1 MHRSTKFGLKKIFV
15 NLLFVI
21 FAGHFFFS
29 NFVAVVPKNFHI
41 IFYRTPTSD
50 TKLACAASEGSALQ
64 GDKKGFPLSV
74 VTTSGECDDSNQWL
88 LAGFLNA
95 VYFISGTLIF
105 GLFRLNIL
113 E

>member
-1 MHRSTKFGLKKIFV
+1 MHRATKFGLKKIFI

-50 TKLACAASEGSALQ
+50 ASSACASQENVTTQEA
-64 GDKKGFPLSV
+64 KKGFPLSV
-74 VTTSGECDDSNQWL
+74 ITTNVECDGSNVWL

-95 VYFISGTLIF
+95 IYFVSGTLIF
-105 GLFRLNIL
+105 GLFRFNIL